1 MCGRVQGTA
10 LEKACAGLLGKYG
23 LLPDQIAKRYLVPF
37 RRRILFG
44 LTSQLVELP
53 PLNVSIQLLV
63 PRPDLKLHEPG
74 CKSGQVV
81 RRELGNG
88 GFDLFNAHNG

>member
-1 MCGRVQGTA
+1 LASLGELVGVVTQFYIDLCNSTAQGAA
-10 LEKACAGLLGKYG
+10 LEKVCADLLGKYG
-23 LLPDQIAKRYLVPF
+23 LLPDQIAKRYLVSF

-63 PRPDLKLHEPG
+63 PARPETP
-74 CKSGQVV
+74 
-81 RRELGNG
+81 
-88 GFDLFNAHNG
+88 

>member
-1 MCGRVQGTA
+1 MCGRIQGA
-10 LEKACAGLLGKYG
+10 VLEKVCAGLLGKYG

-63 PRPDLKLHEPG
+63 PRPDPKLHEPG
-74 CKSGQVV
+74 CKLGQVV
-81 RRELGNG
+81 R
-88 GFDLFNAHNG
+88 